1 MSKTDN
7 MNNTVSCDIAIVG
20 GGMAGSALACA
31 LANSAYRVVVI
42 EHAQAKTFSRDNFF
56 DPRVVA
62 LSAASQQFFEQL
74 GAWDF
79 IREQRLSPFERMQV
93 WDAEGTAQVCFDASD
108 VQQPALGH
116 IVENS
121 LVLSALQQCL
131 QERLKQSGDVRWL
144 CPDAVT
150 ALHDNVLDDH
160 AEHAHCELI
169 LESGTVVR
177 SQLVIAADGAQSLL
191 RKLSGIKTIE
201 WDYGHSAVVA
211 TVRTENPHGR
221 TARQRFM
228 SSGPLAFLPLR
239 DNNGD
244 EHWSSIVWSTSP
256 ESAQALL
263 ELSVAEFS
271 AQLDRAFEH
280 KLGDIVEVQGRFA
293 FPLRQRHARMYHRGR
308 VVLIGDAAHTI
319 HPLAGQGVNLGFMD
333 VKVLAEELLDALEKS
348 LPPAHPS
355 VLKRYQRRR
364 RGTNLSMTVTM
375 ELFQRLFARKELP
388 LRWLRNTGMH
398 GVDALPTLKK
408 KIMRSAMGL

>member
-1 MSKTDN
+1 MKSVID
-7 MNNTVSCDIAIVG
+7 CDIAIVG

-31 LANSAYRVVVI
+31 LADSAYRVVIV
-42 EHAQAKTFSRDNFF
+42 ENAEPKPFLQESFF

-62 LSAASQQFFEQL
+62 LSAASQKFFEQL

-79 IREQRLSPFERMQV
+79 IRTQRLSPFERMQV
-93 WDAEGTAQVCFDASD
+93 WDAEGTAQVCFDAD
-108 VQQPALGH
+108 EVQQPALGH

-131 QERLKQSGDVRWL
+131 QKADNVRWL
-144 CPDAVT
+144 CPDTVT
-150 ALHDNVLDDH
+150 GLCDDKQN
-160 AEHAHCELI
+160 AYCELI
-169 LESGTVVR
+169 LQSGVVVH
-177 SQLVIAADGAQSLL
+177 SQLVIAADGAQSAL
-191 RKLSGIKTIE
+191 RKLSGIKTME

-211 TVRTENPHGR
+211 TVRTECSHER

-228 SSGPLAFLPLR
+228 ASGPLAFLPLR

-244 EHWSSIVWSTSP
+244 EHWSSIVWSTAP
-256 ESAQALL
+256 DAAQSLL
-263 ELSVAEFS
+263 NLSEEEFS
-271 AQLDRAFEH
+271 AQLGKAFEH
-280 KLGDIVEVQGRFA
+280 KLGKVLEVRGRFA
-293 FPLRQRHARMYHRGR
+293 FPLRQRHAQMYHQGR

-333 VKVLAEELLDALEKS
+333 VKVLAEELLDALGKKLS
-348 LPPAHPS
+348 PGNPI

-364 RGTNLSMTVTM
+364 RGENLSMTATM

-388 LRWLRNTGMH
+388 LRWLRNAGMK
-398 GVDALPTLKK
+398 GVDALPAVKR

>member
-1 MSKTDN
+1 MTAID
-7 MNNTVSCDIAIVG
+7 CDIAIVG

-31 LANSAYRVVVI
+31 LAGSAYRVVVI
-42 EHAQAKTFSRDNFF
+42 ENTVAKSFSRDDFF
-56 DPRVVA
+56 DARVVA

-74 GAWDF
+74 GAWNF
-79 IREQRLSPFERMQV
+79 IRAQRLSPFERMQV
-93 WDAEGTAQVCFDASD
+93 WDAEGTAQVCFDAAD

-121 LVLSALQQCL
+121 LVLTALQQCL
-131 QERLKQSGDVRWL
+131 EQSSNVRWL
-144 CPDAVT
+144 HQDAVT
-150 ALHDNVLDDH
+150 ALHDNTSHDH
-160 AEHAHCELI
+160 AKTAPCELV
-169 LESGTVVR
+169 LESGTVVH

-191 RKLSGIKTIE
+191 RKLSGIKTVE

-211 TVRTENPHGR
+211 TVRTENTHER

-228 SSGPLAFLPLR
+228 PSGPLAFLPLC
-239 DNNGD
+239 NNDGD

-263 ELSVAEFS
+263 ALSAPEFA
-271 AQLDRAFEH
+271 AQLGRAFEH
-280 KLGDIVEVQGRFA
+280 KLGDIVEVHGRFA
-293 FPLRQRHARMYHRGR
+293 FPLRQRHAQTYHRGR

-333 VKVLAEELLDALEKS
+333 VKVLAEELLDALEKNLS
-348 LPPAHPS
+348 PAHPA

-364 RGTNLSMTVTM
+364 RGANLSMTATM
-375 ELFQRLFARKELP
+375 ELFQRLFARRELP

-398 GVDALPTLKK
+398 GVDALPVLKK